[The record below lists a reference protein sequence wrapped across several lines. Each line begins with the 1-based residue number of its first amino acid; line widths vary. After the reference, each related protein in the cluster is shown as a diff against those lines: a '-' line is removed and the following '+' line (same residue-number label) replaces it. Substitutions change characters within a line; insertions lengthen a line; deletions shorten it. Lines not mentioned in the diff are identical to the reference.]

1 MSRASQQGR
10 AWLGSEPGWALQSQ
24 APILQAP
31 VLPPRQPPKAV
42 SVTGGWPQ
50 GTQLPSAHT
59 VASRHHPRP
68 GTTPDHHPAGRPG
81 LARKRGDTG
90 LPQRA
95 AGLKPCSAQGEVAPK
110 QLLAVP
116 ACPLPT
122 GQFTRTSQGHSQQT
136 QWPGPASPVE
146 ERPEQCPETL
156 PATTPTPAVPLG
168 PQLGAE
174 PKVRDSGGH

>member
-1 MSRASQQGR
+1 M
-10 AWLGSEPGWALQSQ
+10 GSPVTSTHPAGPSSPSQ
-24 APILQAP
+24 AAP
-31 VLPPRQPPKAV
+31 KG

-50 GTQLPSAHT
+50 GTKLPSVHT
-59 VASRHHPRP
+59 VASRHHPCP

-95 AGLKPCSAQGEVAPK
+95 VGLKPCSAQGEVAPK
-110 QLLAVP
+110 QLQP
-116 ACPLPT
+116 GSGCPRVSTPHRGAAWL
-122 GQFTRTSQGHSQQT
+122 RDSS
-136 QWPGPASPVE
+136 PGPPRAIPSKPNGQGQPSPPLWKKGLS
-146 ERPEQCPETL
+146 RCPETL
-156 PATTPTPAVPLG
+156 PVTTPTPAVPLG